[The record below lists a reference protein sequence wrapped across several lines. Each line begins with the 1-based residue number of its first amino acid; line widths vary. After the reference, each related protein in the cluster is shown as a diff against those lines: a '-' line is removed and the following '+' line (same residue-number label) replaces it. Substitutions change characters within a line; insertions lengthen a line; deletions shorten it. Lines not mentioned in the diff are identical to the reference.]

1 MSYDPEKHDRQSI
14 RLPEWDYRRP
24 AAYFVTVCTYRRQC
38 LFGRVVDG
46 RMVLNAWGRIVA
58 DEWHRTEQVRD
69 NVVLDAFVVMPNH
82 VHGIICITPDGN
94 DSNSGTADR
103 APESQTDGDAPN
115 RGRGSSPMNPYHGPM
130 NPHGLTNPDGSTN
143 PDDGHPHRTFGG
155 AVAGSLSTIMRQ
167 FKSMVTKR
175 INRRRDTPGAPVWQR
190 NFYERIVRIRQEL
203 DRIRAYIRQNPAR
216 WPQDRMRPDG

>member
-1 MSYDPEKHDRQSI
+1 MSYDPEQHDRQSI
-14 RLPEWDYRRP
+14 RLPEWDYRHP
-24 AAYFVTVCTYRRQC
+24 AAYFVTVCAHQRRC

-46 RMVLNAWGRIVA
+46 RMVLNADGHIVA

-82 VHGIICITPDGN
+82 VHGIICITPDGD

-103 APESQTDGDAPN
+103 ASESPTADH
-115 RGRGSSPMNPYHGPM
+115 GRGSSAMNPYDGP
-130 NPHGLTNPDGSTN
+130 TN

-190 NFYERIVRIRQEL
+190 NFYERIVPIV
-203 DRIRAYIRQNPAR
+203 RATLSRSQRGAKGTVTAQNRFGLPNSFIFNWA
-216 WPQDRMRPDG
+216 QRPS